1 MIRHL
6 PAILFIIGTLAVYA
20 FYVMFAVAGVVLA
33 INYVLLGLGSV
44 PRRRTSNKTRRNLAT
59 PAPRPPFK
67 GRN

>member
-33 INYVLLGLGSV
+33 INYVLELLHRLLVRITGGEQ
-44 PRRRTSNKTRRNLAT
+44 
-59 PAPRPPFK
+59 
-67 GRN
+67 

>member
-33 INYVLLGLGSV
+33 INYVLELL
-44 PRRRTSNKTRRNLAT
+44 
-59 PAPRPPFK
+59 PPVACPDHR
-67 GRN
+67 GRAIG